1 MRIAIV
7 NDMAMAVEALRRVV
21 AVEPKHRIAWIAR
34 DGEEAVRLCAENRPD
49 LILMDLLMPG
59 MDGLEATRR
68 IMASSP
74 CAILIVTA
82 TVEGNMSK
90 VYEALGAG
98 ALDAAN
104 TPALGAQ
111 DARIGGAALR
121 YKIETISKLIEEPTE
136 VAGNIDLPLSAE
148 LQRSAPLIAIG
159 ASAGGPAAIAEVLG
173 SLPAGF
179 SASLVIVQH
188 VDEQFA
194 PGLADWLELKSR
206 LTIRLARED
215 DAPQR
220 GTGLVACSAGHLI
233 LKNSG
238 RLGYTVHPKNQFYC
252 PSVDVF
258 FKSIAQYWR
267 DNAIGVLLT
276 GMGRDGA
283 VGLKAMRDAGH
294 HTIAQDAAT
303 SAVFGM
309 PKAAAALGA
318 AVQILPLNR
327 IAPALIQMSPSN
339 HSVAPTNKA

>member
-7 NDMAMAVEALRRVV
+7 NDMTMAVEALRRVV
-21 AVEPKHRIAWIAR
+21 AAEPKYQIAWAAR
-34 DGEEAVRLCAENRPD
+34 DGAEAVRLCAENRPD

-59 MDGLEATRR
+59 MDGVEATRR
-68 IMASSP
+68 IMAASP

-98 ALDAAN
+98 ALDVVN
-104 TPALGAQ
+104 TPTLGAQ

-121 YKIETISKLIEEPTE
+121 HKIDTISTLIEEP
-136 VAGNIDLPLSAE
+136 AE
-148 LQRSAPLIAIG
+148 LASNTEPPRSTEQPHSGPLIAIG

-179 SASLVIVQH
+179 SASVVIVQH

-194 PGLADWLELKSR
+194 PGLADWLGLKSR
-206 LTIRLARED
+206 MSIRLARED
-215 DAPQR
+215 DAPQG
-220 GTGLVACSAGHLI
+220 GTVLIAGTADHLI
-233 LKNSG
+233 LKNSR
-238 RLGYTVHPKNQFYC
+238 RLGYTAHPRNQSYR

-258 FKSIAQYWR
+258 FKSIAQHWR
-267 DNAIGVLLT
+267 EDAVGVLLT

-283 VGLKAMRDAGH
+283 AGLKALRDAGH

-318 AVQILPLNR
+318 AVEILPLHR
-327 IAPALIQMSPSN
+327 IAAALIQ
-339 HSVAPTNKA
+339 HVT